1 MRTVRVPTARS
12 WTDLAALLAF
22 RAAGLRGR
30 ARRLVAAALTLLAGL
45 TVAAAVVPAHLPEQS
60 LTRADARAALPSV
73 LLSLLVV
80 AVLSAAASGGG
91 RELLPHELVVALPVG
106 ATTDHL
112 GALLLAPLNIAWL
125 LQAWAALAAT
135 SYAAGP
141 GAHLLPAL
149 AVPTAWLLAAT
160 ACAQAVGWA
169 VEWVRRGPRGV
180 PAVRLAGLLA
190 ATGVAVLLVT
200 GRIADVPRHG
210 PTVAVARAAMAG
222 AHGRWGPWAL
232 TTATLLAVAPAAVAL
247 GARLAGRVARRPAR
261 EELRVETAVRPARP
275 DPASDLLA
283 LLRTDRAGIWR
294 SVPMRRG
301 AFVLAVFPGVVALGG
316 SFGWD
321 SLGVFPAL
329 VASGGALLFGVNA
342 WCLDGRGALWR
353 ESLPVSPTL
362 TFVSRAVVLGE
373 VLLATS
379 ALTLLLA
386 SLRAGVPTVSEA
398 VAVLCAMVVVVV
410 QVVATA
416 LTWSVRHPSA
426 VGLRSARAT
435 PAPPLVMVGY
445 SARLAVTTTL
455 TGLSFDLVGGFWW
468 GWSPLLAAPYLL
480 WSGLRLRRT
489 ARAWARPVTRS
500 RVVVTVAS

>member
-1 MRTVRVPTARS
+1 MRS
-12 WTDLAALLAF
+12 WTDLGSLLAF

-30 ARRLVAAALTLLAGL
+30 ARRVVPGALALLACL

-60 LTRADARAALPSV
+60 LGRADARAALPSL

-91 RELLPHELVVALPVG
+91 RELLPHEQGVAFPVG

-135 SYAAGP
+135 SYVAGPDGHLLAAG
-141 GAHLLPAL
+141 AL
-149 AVPTAWLLAAT
+149 PTAWLLAAT
-160 ACAQAVGWA
+160 GCAQAVGWA

-180 PAVRLAGLLA
+180 LAVRLAGLLA
-190 ATGVAVLLVT
+190 AAGAVALLVT
-200 GRIADVPRHG
+200 GTLADVLRAA
-210 PTVAVARAAMAG
+210 PTEAVARAADAG

-232 TTATLLAVAPAAVAL
+232 TTATLLVLAVAAVAV

-261 EELRVETAVRPARP
+261 EELRAETAVRPARP

-301 AFVLAVFPGVVALGG
+301 AFVLAVLPGLVALGG

-321 SLGVFPAL
+321 SLGVLPAL

-353 ESLPVSPTL
+353 ESLPVSPAL

-373 VLLATS
+373 VLLVSS
-379 ALTLLLA
+379 ALTLVLA
-386 SLRAGVPTVSEA
+386 SLRAGVPTASQA

-426 VGLRSARAT
+426 VHLRSARAT

-455 TGLSFDLVGGFWW
+455 TGLGFDLAGGLSWTW
-468 GWSPLLAAPYLL
+468 PLLLAAPCLL
-480 WSGLRLRRT
+480 WSALKLRRT
-489 ARAWARPVTRS
+489 ARDWARPETRA